1 MQKYKI
7 RATCT
12 KYTELQKKSSVESFT
27 QHKPFNNVV
36 EIFPNKYTY

>member
-12 KYTELQKKSSVESFT
+12 KYTELRKKSSAESFT

-36 EIFPNKYTY
+36 AIFPKKFTF